1 MDFNAQQ
8 MREDALLKEGR
19 YKFTV
24 LDAREKRS
32 SAGNDMINLKLSLEV
47 DARRVVFFD
56 SLIML
61 PKMFWKFEHFCKATG
76 MPEKIEEGRIMASE
90 CIGKE
95 GYIDIIQKADN
106 QTGEL
111 INQAKDYISVIEQE
125 TKETFDDDVPD
136 FK

>member
-32 SAGNDMINLKLSLEV
+32 SSNNDMINLKLSLEV
-47 DARRVVFFD
+47 NGRRVVFYD
-56 SLIML
+56 SLIFT
-61 PKMFWKFEHFCKATG
+61 PKMFWKIEHFCKTTG
-76 MPEKIEEGRIMASE
+76 MPQKIDEGHLIPND
-90 CIGKE
+90 CFGKE
-95 GYIDIIQKADN
+95 GYVDIVQKPDN

-111 INQAKDYISVIEQE
+111 INQVKDYIKPQE
-125 TKETFDDDVPD
+125 AEAAEMFDDDV
-136 FK
+136 KL